1 MGLWTPMDNM
11 EAVINGVMD
20 THGQYGAVINEVMD
34 THGQYGWSLMGLWT
48 IWSGH

>member
-20 THGQYGAVINEVMD
+20 THGQYG
-34 THGQYGWSLMGLWT
+34 WSLMGLWT
-48 IWSGH
+48 TWSGH

>member
-20 THGQYGAVINEVMD
+20 THGQCGAVINGVMD
-34 THGQYGWSLMGLWT
+34 TQGQYGVVINGTMDNMG
-48 IWSGH
+48 GH